1 VVSITGIMRAKVIV
15 VAVFATT
22 VTTVLAPVHAVITTC
37 LFRSA
42 HGINALDASTIVVVL
57 PDVAVP
63 YISIIIY
70 LVVLSGVNPG
80 VVRVRVFAV
89 LPVITIFP
97 DPRPV
102 PARIRTL

>member
-1 VVSITGIMRAKVIV
+1 MRAKVIV

-22 VTTVLAPVHAVITTC
+22 VTTVLAPVPAVTITC
-37 LFRSA
+37 LFRRA
-42 HGINALDASTIVVVL
+42 HGIKFFVVSTIVVVL

-63 YISIIIY
+63 NISIIIY

-89 LPVITIFP
+89 LPVIGILP
-97 DPRPV
+97 EPSPV
-102 PARIRTL
+102 PARTRTL